1 MTQSTDKK
9 EWYLSNFES
18 FEQSLN
24 GASAT
29 PLHQIRRSA
38 IEQFGALGFPTTRD
52 EEWRYTN
59 IAPITR
65 TDFTPVLEPDLNG
78 VTPSVLEPFTFPELE
93 CVQLVFVDGHYA
105 AELSTL
111 GALPEG
117 VEVTDL
123 ITGLAEHSE
132 LVEPHLGHHA
142 SCDAE
147 PFTALNT
154 AFVQDGAFIHLPRG
168 KVLELPIHL
177 LFFATEREKPALTQ
191 PRVLIVAE
199 ENSQVT
205 VVESYAGAPGAR
217 YLTNAV
223 TEIVAG
229 PSAVV
234 DHYRIQRES
243 DAAFHVSDLR
253 VRQARD
259 VQFRSTCITLS
270 GLLTRNHVHTA
281 LDGEGIDSTLNGLY
295 LVEGEQHVDNHTLIE
310 HLQPH
315 CASHEFY
322 KGILDGKSTGVFRGQ
337 ILVHQAAQQTDAYQQ
352 NQNLLLSEE
361 AAINTKPQLEIY
373 ADDVKCSHG
382 ATIGQLD
389 PDAVFYLR
397 SRGIGVEESA
407 RLLTHAFAGAVVERI
422 RIDAVRQ
429 RLDHLVTQR
438 LLKADDRLAKAG
450 QLS

>member
-1 MTQSTDKK
+1 M
-9 EWYLSNFES
+9 
-18 FEQSLN
+18 
-24 GASAT
+24 
-29 PLHQIRRSA
+29 
-38 IEQFGALGFPTTRD
+38 
-52 EEWRYTN
+52 
-59 IAPITR
+59 
-65 TDFTPVLEPDLNG
+65 
-78 VTPSVLEPFTFPELE
+78 
-93 CVQLVFVDGHYA
+93 
-105 AELSTL
+105 
-111 GALPEG
+111 
-117 VEVTDL
+117 
-123 ITGLAEHSE
+123 
-132 LVEPHLGHHA
+132 EPHLGHHA

-154 AFVQDGAFIHLPRG
+154 AFVQDGAFVHLSRG
-168 KVLELPIHL
+168 KALELPIHL
-177 LFFATEREKPALTQ
+177 LFFATEREKPSLVQ
-191 PRVLIVAE
+191 PRILVVAE

-205 VVESYAGAPGAR
+205 VVETYAGAAGAC
-217 YLTNAV
+217 YLTNGV

-229 PSAVV
+229 QSAVV

-243 DAAFHVSDLR
+243 DDAFHVSDLR
-253 VRQARD
+253 VRQSRD
-259 VQFRSTCITLS
+259 VQFRSTCITLN
-270 GLLTRNHVHTA
+270 GRLTRNHVHTA

-361 AAINTKPQLEIY
+361 ADINTKPQLEIY

-397 SRGIGVEESA
+397 SRGIGIEESA

-422 RIDAVRQ
+422 RVDAIRAQ
-429 RLDHLVTQR
+429 LDQLVTRR
-438 LLKADDRLAKAG
+438 LLKAADRLTKAG